1 MNGGG
6 GFAMANRSFGAESEF
21 RIPRQSRQNATSRV
35 ARPRSDE
42 SRITDPRLIMIVRRA
57 NGLAKRTIDIFGA
70 LAGLAVLF
78 PVFLTVALLI
88 MLQDG
93 GPPLFSHKRV
103 GRYGRPFKCWKF
115 RSMIRNGEAL
125 LRERLES
132 DPDAAEEWLRT
143 QKLTDDPRITRL
155 GHFIRRSSIDELPQ
169 LWNVLVGE
177 MSLVGPRPITR
188 PELDRYGKERRYYLL
203 VRPGL
208 TGLWQVSGRSETAY
222 EARIKLDR
230 EYVER
235 WSFERDFMIILKT
248 IPAVLAARG
257 AS

>member
-1 MNGGG
+1 
-6 GFAMANRSFGAESEF
+6 MANRSVGAESGH
-21 RIPRQSRQNATSRV
+21 RIPSRSRQNAALRV
-35 ARPRSDE
+35 ARPRSED

-57 NGLAKRTIDIFGA
+57 NGLAKRLIDIVGA
-70 LAGLAVLF
+70 TAGLIALF
-78 PVFLTVALLI
+78 PVFLTAAVLI
-88 MLQDG
+88 TLQDG

-103 GRYGRPFKCWKF
+103 GRYGRQFKCWKF
-115 RSMIRNGEAL
+115 RSMIRNGDAL
-125 LRERLES
+125 LKERLAN
-132 DPDAAEEWLRT
+132 DPAAAEEWLRT
-143 QKLTDDPRITRL
+143 QKLTNDPRITRF
-155 GHFIRRSSIDELPQ
+155 GHFLRRSSIDELPQ
-169 LWNVLVGE
+169 LWNVLIGE

-208 TGLWQVSGRSETAY
+208 TGLWQVSGRSDTAY
-222 EARIKLDR
+222 DARIKLDR

-235 WSFERDFMIILKT
+235 WSFLRDLWIILKT

>member
-1 MNGGG
+1 
-6 GFAMANRSFGAESEF
+6 MANRSYGAEPEF
-21 RIPRQSRQNATSRV
+21 RAPSRSRQNAAPRV
-35 ARPRSDE
+35 TRPRSED

-57 NGLAKRTIDIFGA
+57 NGAAKRAIDVVGA
-70 LAGLAVLF
+70 LGGLIVLF
-78 PVFLTVALLI
+78 PVFLTVAVLI
-88 MLQDG
+88 TLQDG

-103 GRYGRPFKCWKF
+103 GRYGRLFKCWKF
-115 RSMIRNGEAL
+115 RSMIRNGDAL
-125 LRERLES
+125 LKERLET
-132 DPDAAEEWLRT
+132 DPAAADEWQRT
-143 QKLTDDPRITRL
+143 QKLTNDPRITPL
-155 GHFIRRSSIDELPQ
+155 GQFIRRASIDELPQ
-169 LWNVLVGE
+169 LWNVLIGE

-208 TGLWQVSGRSETAY
+208 TGLWQVSGRSDTAY
-222 EARIKLDR
+222 DARIKLDR

-235 WSFERDFMIILKT
+235 WSFERDCMIILKT